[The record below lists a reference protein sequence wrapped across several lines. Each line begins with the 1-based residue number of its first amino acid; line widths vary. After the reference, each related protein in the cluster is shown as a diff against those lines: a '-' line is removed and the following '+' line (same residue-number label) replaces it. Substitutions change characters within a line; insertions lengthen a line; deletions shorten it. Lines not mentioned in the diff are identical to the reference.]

1 MLYDIWSWTYH
12 QHLTKGHHP
21 NPSQPL
27 PHVSKVP
34 PRAPSHASS
43 SRVGRSDSGGLDAQG
58 YRGVSACGNEREEL
72 DSGDYSPG
80 ALRAL
85 AIAAEADERDAAI
98 ALVDAKKLAEQYEHQ
113 ERTEARRAE
122 ERNLEAAKRL
132 DETLQTELDREEEA
146 AETAAAVA
154 AVAAVEE
161 AEAAAA
167 ATATP
172 TRWPIAI
179 DGLNICRE
187 ESYHDPEFQYAR
199 YFYERLQRFGD
210 TPRGRRRPALVKPL
224 LATIQALEDLGY
236 EPTIFLPRYALNPR
250 HEDCIVGYEQIRGL
264 LRRAEGAGASIRPSA
279 AARAMTTACC
289 WRGRS
294 LTAPRSCRTIAMRP
308 RRAKGARPPSGWRR
322 M

>member
-1 MLYDIWSWTYH
+1 M
-12 QHLTKGHHP
+12 
-21 NPSQPL
+21 
-27 PHVSKVP
+27 
-34 PRAPSHASS
+34 
-43 SRVGRSDSGGLDAQG
+43 
-58 YRGVSACGNEREEL
+58 SACGNEREEL

-264 LRRAEGAGASIRPSA
+264 LRRAEGAGASITPVGGGKSNDDRVLLAWAVAHGAEVVSNDRYA
-279 AARAMTTACC
+279 TEEGEGRATAE
-289 WRGRS
+289 WLAKNVKRMNFVRGNQIVFRDP
-294 LTAPRSCRTIAMRP
+294 LQPR
-308 RRAKGARPPSGWRR
+308 G
-322 M
+322 